1 MNYGHKLFETANLI
15 REISELIPMV
25 ELSHKNLGQDVQIA
39 RANNQSYTIFWN
51 ENSIEIVNGELR
63 EVRLINWSESVM
75 TDIINR
81 LERIIENLK

>member
-1 MNYGHKLFETANLI
+1 MNYGHKLFTTANLI
-15 REISELIPMV
+15 REISELITLD
-25 ELSHKNLGQDVQIA
+25 ELDHKNLGQDVQIA

-51 ENSIEIVNGELR
+51 KNSIEIVDGELR
-63 EVRLINWSESVM
+63 EVRLINWSESTM

>member
-1 MNYGHKLFETANLI
+1 MNYGHKLFTTANLI

-25 ELSHKNLGQDVQIA
+25 ELSHKNLSQDVQIA

-51 ENSIEIVNGELR
+51 ENSIEIVDGELR
-63 EVRLINWSESVM
+63 EVRLLNWSESVM